1 MRAQRMVVSGLAV
14 VAIVAIGTLAAV
26 NVLPN
31 DGNSPRPVPPATG
44 AHGPCLTLNRP
55 AVPSWA
61 KSANP
66 PSGVP
71 HALTADGN
79 VLYFVFSDPMIA
91 GHPTDRQ
98 NKILWIVRQ
107 PRDGQPLKITGTLPG
122 TNVAPVHYSF
132 PADSAPGEIY
142 PSVVDV
148 PAPGCWHFDLAWN
161 GHRSSVDLGYGAI
174 DQPVA
179 TTTTTTVTTTTIPA
193 ASASTCHTAEL
204 TVTIG
209 QPSGAAGSVGYEL
222 GFRNDSPL
230 PCTMNGYPGVSFLD
244 GSGNQI
250 GVPADRNQIAHTPVT
265 VAPGATAYALLV
277 VGNPDVYNCPV
288 AVPQK
293 LKVYPPN
300 ETAFALVDA
309 VGIRT
314 CSNQV
319 VDSHVNPVRQDPN
332 I

>member
-1 MRAQRMVVSGLAV
+1 MRAQRRAVSGLAV
-14 VAIVAIGTLAAV
+14 VAIIAIGTLTAAS
-26 NVLPN
+26 VLPN
-31 DGNSPRPVPPATG
+31 DGEPSRPVAPVTTAPGT
-44 AHGPCLTLNRP
+44 CLTRSTP
-55 AVPSWA
+55 DVPSWA

-66 PSGVP
+66 PSAVP

-107 PRDGQPLKITGTLPG
+107 PRDGQPLKITATLPG
-122 TNVAPVHYSF
+122 STLEPVHYSF
-132 PADSAPGEIY
+132 PANSAPGEIY

-161 GHRSSVDLGYGAI
+161 GHHSSADLGYAAL
-174 DQPVA
+174 DQPV
-179 TTTTTTVTTTTIPA
+179 TTTTTTTTIPA
-193 ASASTCHTAEL
+193 ASASTCHTANL

-209 QPSGAAGSVGYEL
+209 QANGAAGSVGYEL
-222 GFRNDSPL
+222 GFRNDSTSS
-230 PCTMNGYPGVSFLD
+230 CTMTGYPGVSFLD
-244 GSGNQI
+244 ASGNQI
-250 GVPADRNQIAHTPVT
+250 GVPAGRNQMAHTPVT

-288 AVPQK
+288 AVPQQVR
-293 LKVYPPN
+293 VYPPN
-300 ETAFALVDA
+300 ETDSADVYAA
-309 VGIRT
+309 GIRT

-319 VDSHVNPVRQDPN
+319 VDSHINPVRQDPN
-332 I
+332 F